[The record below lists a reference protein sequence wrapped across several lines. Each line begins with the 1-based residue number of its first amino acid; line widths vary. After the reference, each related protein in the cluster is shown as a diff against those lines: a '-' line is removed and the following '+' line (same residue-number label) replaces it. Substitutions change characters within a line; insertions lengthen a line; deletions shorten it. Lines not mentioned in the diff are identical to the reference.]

1 MIDYE
6 TLKIETLKNNKK
18 YGLYSKSFEHD
29 ACGVGMVA
37 NIKSN
42 SSHEIVEQSLEVLEH
57 LGHRGA
63 AGSDPL
69 TGDGAGITVQMPHE
83 FFLQESKKIGFNLP
97 DKGSYAVAMCFL
109 PKDKKLNNNIKKI
122 IEEIVNKN
130 ELKVIIW
137 RDVPINPDQIGTSA
151 RSLMPKM
158 SN

>member
-6 TLKIETLKNNKK
+6 TLKNRNFENNKK
-18 YGLYSKSFEHD
+18 YGLYSEEFEHD

-42 SSHEIVEQSLEVLEH
+42 SSHQIVQQSLEVLEH

-83 FFLQESKKIGFNLP
+83 FFVEESKKLGFSLP
-97 DKGSYAVAMCFL
+97 AKGLYAVAMCFL
-109 PKDKKLNNNIKKI
+109 PNDKKLKMKLRESLKKLLKKI
-122 IEEIVNKN
+122 
-130 ELKVIIW
+130 
-137 RDVPINPDQIGTSA
+137 T
-151 RSLMPKM
+151 
-158 SN
+158 